1 MKAVNVRARLTAR
14 RVAAATLGLLV
25 ILVGTVWAAGGT
37 ALSQQAVEKAETMF
51 RTTCATC
58 HGSDG
63 EGDGPAS
70 FGLRTQPQ
78 DYSDTAWQASV
89 TDKEIMEAILF
100 GGKAVGLGADMR
112 PNPVLKKQPEVLA
125 ALAQMVRS
133 FGGLKPDHGELVA
146 TAAQVVKEA
155 KPAKNMSKSRRSG
168 K

>member
-1 MKAVNVRARLTAR
+1 MKAANARVGFTVP
-14 RVAAATLGLLV
+14 RVATVTLGLLA
-25 ILVGTVWAAGGT
+25 ILVGTVWASGGAG
-37 ALSQQAVEKAETMF
+37 LSQQAVEKAETMF

-70 FGLRTQPQ
+70 FGLRTPPQ
-78 DYSDTAWQASV
+78 DYSDTKWQASV

-133 FGGLKPDHGELVA
+133 FGGLKPDQSELAA